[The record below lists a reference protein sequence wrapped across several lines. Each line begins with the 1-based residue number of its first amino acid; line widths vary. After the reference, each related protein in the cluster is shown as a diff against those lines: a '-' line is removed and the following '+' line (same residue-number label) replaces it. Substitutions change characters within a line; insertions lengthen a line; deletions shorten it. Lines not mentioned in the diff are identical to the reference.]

1 MESPSY
7 PESPLDQDDVV
18 YPCKGCGEILE
29 EGKAFELAGNRWHI
43 DCFRCNTC
51 GTLLDSDANLLLLG
65 DGSLICNNC
74 TYSCNHCGNKI
85 EDLAI
90 LTGDQAFCANCF
102 RCRNCKRKIENLR
115 YARTSQ
121 GIFCMGC
128 HESLMA
134 RRRKKT
140 KKPQSTIAPKV
151 DKSLP
156 ALPPNAAQGQSQF
169 TPDIDTPSDI
179 FSENTATD
187 SPRPPHPRRND
198 SSPANFRRDA
208 SPASLEDH
216 RSEIVPISS
225 TTYKDTSHSEADDTG
240 DDGILLPFALDPNTA
255 PGPSP
260 NSGKN
265 HPRTADSKS
274 ARDYF
279 NRPAVGGP
287 RDMFK
292 ENRSRSA
299 SAERQDKSPHIAFQE
314 KGRQPSDQLVD
325 TLRKRKETLAESP
338 AIGNDRTRSQHASPA
353 GSQASEAFKLQE
365 VPKNKRAEARKNS
378 VARSPSHS
386 SAATDKS
393 GRLVSTPADSVSMS
407 PAPLDSQVR
416 DDSPSTSSSSY
427 SSTQRVERPARGD
440 SLANAANRP
449 PVSTSR
455 KDVTASSPTT
465 PTMPQ
470 NDRRPSASARSQQN
484 GSYNIASPA
493 DSLPSRSLTDPP
505 VPPQRSAGRPPPPS
519 ADTFVSPRA
528 PPPPPAPLQNQ
539 KTSDS
544 VSAAHNETM
553 SPGGLPR
560 YSAQGDFSQ
569 DEDFARL
576 LMNQEGGQEREGGS
590 VLRRV
595 SNAMTKHSRSIS
607 DRGSINQR
615 GHKKWPTN
623 GSIDISS
630 PTMPSPDSKE
640 ENVNLRN
647 ELRRTQQKVT
657 ELEAEKNGLQESV
670 HNAADLR
677 QANTM
682 LREKRNT
689 MAVLDTQREM
699 VIRELEIMT
708 DHLKRAKENNTSTDY
723 NQMKSD
729 VIKDFANALQKLKD
743 QMGGQIEDLIAKR
756 SALTDEISNL
766 IQMKDKGFQEYESL
780 SAQNKKLSDMNQ
792 NLIESIQGTLQKNKQ
807 ANGGQSLDAGRSQAN
822 GLGIYHSN
830 HHKVGKS
837 EISFDSQQTIM
848 HEPSYSN
855 LQEGESEAIVGQP
868 QIVSV
873 RKGKPTTKFSNWK
886 KGGQAMKNVTKGF
899 KGAFAPSE
907 PRQEDYN
914 NVKVIGT
921 PYGSTHT
928 QPDLASLAGASM
940 TSTLKSKEEVNT
952 RGWFGASGKPVGKL
966 QDPRLK
972 PMHNNSS
979 SNNVDGEQA
988 PNVLFGSDLTARCD
1002 YEKRMIPAIIS
1013 RCIQEVETRGMD
1025 VEGIYR
1031 KSGGNSQVN
1040 QVKGGFAEDDEFDIS
1055 DPDLDIHAVTS
1066 ALKAYLRRL
1075 PGPLIPYEIYDEF
1088 IAAGAHET
1096 TSAKAKGLHA
1106 ALQNIPKAHYD
1117 CLQFLVFHLSR
1128 VIQHSKENLMTPLN
1142 IAVVFA
1148 PTIMRPLDVQ
1158 RELTDMAIQRDAV
1171 QALLE
1176 NHKNIFFDED

>member
-1 MESPSY
+1 MESPGGY
-7 PESPLDQDDVV
+7 PESPTDQDDVV

-140 KKPQSTIAPKV
+140 KKPPASIAPKV

-156 ALPPNAAQGQSQF
+156 ALPPNAAQGQTQQQF
-169 TPDIDTPSDI
+169 TPDLDTPSDVY
-179 FSENTATD
+179 SEATATD
-187 SPRPPHPRRND
+187 SPRPSHPRRND
-198 SSPANFRRDA
+198 SSPAANFRRDA
-208 SPASLEDH
+208 SPVSLDDH
-216 RSEIVPISS
+216 RKNHSISIS
-225 TTYKDTSHSEADDTG
+225 TNIYKEMSQSEADDTG
-240 DDGILLPFALDPNTA
+240 DDMGILLPFALDPNTA

-260 NSGKN
+260 NSGKS
-265 HPRTADSKS
+265 HTRAADSKPG
-274 ARDYF
+274 RDYF
-279 NRPAVGGP
+279 NRPSATTSREVS
-287 RDMFK
+287 K
-292 ENRSRSA
+292 ENRSRSV
-299 SAERQDKSPHIAFQE
+299 SEERSPHIAFQE
-314 KGRQPSDQLVD
+314 KGRQQSEQPLD
-325 TLRKRKETLAESP
+325 TLRKRKESNAEPP
-338 AIGNDRTRSQHASPA
+338 ASNDRTRNQHASPP
-353 GSQASEAFKLQE
+353 GTQPSEAFKLQE
-365 VPKNKRAEARKNS
+365 VPKSKKAEARKNS
-378 VARSPSHS
+378 VASSPSHAS
-386 SAATDKS
+386 SATDKTGNS
-393 GRLVSTPADSVSMS
+393 LAMTPPGNDAHT
-407 PAPLDSQVR
+407 R
-416 DDSPSTSSSSY
+416 DDSPATSGSSY
-427 SSTQRVERPARGD
+427 NPPQRVERPARGD
-440 SLANAANRP
+440 SLANATHRP
-449 PVSTSR
+449 PPSSSR
-455 KDVTASSPTT
+455 KDVSASSPTT

-470 NDRRPSASARSQQN
+470 SDRKPSISSARQPN
-484 GSYNIASPA
+484 GGYSITSPS
-493 DSLPSRSLTDPP
+493 DSHPTRSLSDPP
-505 VPPQRSAGRPPPPS
+505 IPPQRSADRRPPPS

-528 PPPPPAPLQNQ
+528 PPQPPPPPQNQ
-539 KTSDS
+539 RMSDPA
-544 VSAAHNETM
+544 SAGHETM

-576 LMNQEGGQEREGGS
+576 LMNQDGQDGQGG

-595 SNAMTKHSRSIS
+595 SNAMTKHSRSFS

-640 ENVNLRN
+640 ESANLRN
-647 ELRRTQQKVT
+647 ELRRTQQKIA

-670 HNAADLR
+670 HNAADLK

-689 MAVLDTQREM
+689 MAVLDSQREM

-708 DHLKRAKENNTSTDY
+708 DHLKRAKESGNSVDY
-723 NQMKSD
+723 NLMKSEI
-729 VIKDFANALQKLKD
+729 IKDFANALQKLKD
-743 QMGGQIEDLIAKR
+743 QMGGQIEDLIGKR
-756 SALTDEISNL
+756 TALTDEISNL

-792 NLIESIQGTLQKNKQ
+792 NLIESIQGMLHKNKQ
-807 ANGGQSLDAGRSQAN
+807 ANGNLSADAGRSPAN
-822 GLGIYHSN
+822 GLGIYN
-830 HHKVGKS
+830 THHKAGKS
-837 EISFDSQQTIM
+837 EISFDSQQTVI
-848 HEPSYSN
+848 HEHSYNN
-855 LQEGESEAIVGQP
+855 LHEADSEAILAQP

-907 PRQEDYN
+907 SRQDEYN
-914 NVKVIGT
+914 NAKVIGT

-928 QPDLASLAGASM
+928 QPDLASLANVAM
-940 TSTLKSKEEVNT
+940 PSTLNKGKEDPNAA
-952 RGWFGASGKPVGKL
+952 RNWFTGTGKPGGNR
-966 QDPRLK
+966 QDPRFK
-972 PMHNNSS
+972 PAHGNGSS
-979 SNNVDGEQA
+979 SNIDSEQ
-988 PNVLFGSDLTARCD
+988 PPSILFGSDLSSRCD

-1031 KSGGNSQVN
+1031 KSGGSSQVN
-1040 QVKGGFAEDDEFDIS
+1040 QVKTGFAEDDEYDIS

-1075 PGPLIPYEIYDEF
+1075 PGPLIPYEVYDEF
-1088 IAAGAHET
+1088 LQAGAQET
-1096 TSAKAKGLHA
+1096 TPAKAKALHA
-1106 ALQNIPKAHYD
+1106 ALQSIPRAHYD
-1117 CLQFLVFHLSR
+1117 CIQFLVFHLSR

-1148 PTIMRPLDVQ
+1148 PTILRPEDVQ
-1158 RELTDMAIQRDAV
+1158 RELTDMNIQRDAV